1 VPQGVYRCG
10 DVDAEGARD
19 RWVAVSVADDEQ
31 WRGLCRVVGAP
42 GWALDP
48 ALFDADGRRGV
59 EDGIDEFVAA
69 WCATRSVAAIVPAL
83 CGAGVPA
90 EPVVPAH
97 EHHLL
102 DQVVWRGLFEAVDHP
117 VTGTVDFIGAP
128 FRHANGPHVHNRA
141 PAPLL
146 GQHNR
151 EILTRI
157 LGLSDEEVDA
167 LEAAGVIGEVV
178 IGGVLH

>member
-1 VPQGVYRCG
+1 VYRTG
-10 DVDAEGARD
+10 DVDAAGARD
-19 RWVAVSVADDEQ
+19 RWVAVSVADDQQ
-31 WRGLCRVVGAP
+31 WRALCRVVDAP
-42 GWALDP
+42 SWALDP
-48 ALFDADGRRGV
+48 ALVDAEGRRRA
-59 EDGIDEFVAA
+59 EDRIDGFVAA
-69 WCATRSVAAIVPAL
+69 WCAARPAAEIVPAL
-83 CGAGVPA
+83 SAAGIPA

-102 DQVVWRGLFEAVDHP
+102 DQVVWRKLFEAVDHP

-157 LGLSDEEVDA
+157 LGLSDGAVDA
-167 LEAAGVIGEVV
+167 LEAEGVIGEVV
-178 IGGVLH
+178 VGGVLH